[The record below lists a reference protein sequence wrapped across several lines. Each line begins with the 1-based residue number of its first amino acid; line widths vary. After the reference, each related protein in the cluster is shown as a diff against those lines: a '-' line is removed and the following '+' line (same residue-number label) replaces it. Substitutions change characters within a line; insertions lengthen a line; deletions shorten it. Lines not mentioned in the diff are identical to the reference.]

1 MRLEWYLLRVMRAL
15 VCLWVVTA
23 AVARAELKVPPLTDA
38 ERAKLEKGEVVVHD
52 KKPTDDKGV
61 SAESLGLIDAPVDE
75 VWPIIRDCQH
85 FAKFLPNM
93 KASARKEENGESLC
107 FDELALPFPLK
118 NLWADTKSTV
128 VHEGE
133 AWQRSWTFVRGTYE
147 HNRGAWTLLPWG
159 EGGKK
164 TLVVYFIDSN
174 PSMAIPDFIIR
185 AAQTGSLP
193 KVFTGIR
200 QRVVALREQN

>member
-1 MRLEWYLLRVMRAL
+1 MTRTFFFVGLLA
-15 VCLWVVTA
+15 TA
-23 AVARAELKVPPLTDA
+23 AHAQLKPPTLTDA
-38 ERAKLEKGEVVVHD
+38 ERAKLDKGEVVVRE
-52 KKPTDDKGV
+52 KTPTDNKGV
-61 SAESLGLIDAPVDE
+61 SAESLGVIDAPVGE
-75 VWPIIRDCQH
+75 VWPIIRDCED

-93 KASARKEENGESLC
+93 KASARKEENGDSLC

-128 VHEGE
+128 VHEGD

-147 HNRGAWTLLPWG
+147 HNRGAWTLLPWDD
-159 EGGKK
+159 GKK

-193 KVFTGIR
+193 KVFSGIR
-200 QRVVALREQN
+200 QRVKDLRAR